1 MTSHRFEQL
10 PPKRALSVFFTAG
23 HPRRDD
29 TMVMLEALQEAEV
42 DMVEIGFPFSDPV
55 ADGPTIQ
62 EGNARALANG
72 MTVERLFEQLRELRS
87 SGVTYPVLLMGY
99 LNPVERY
106 GATRFFEEAGRCGV
120 DGLILPDM
128 PFEEYLT
135 RYRPLYEK
143 HGLKPVFLI
152 TSRTSPDRI
161 RAFDEANPG
170 FIYVVSSDAVTGGT
184 ASVTHDRDAFFKR
197 LHEMK
202 LRSRLIVGFGVSD
215 RESFHAVTIHT
226 HGAIIGSA
234 FVRAVKD
241 LPQGASE
248 VISDAAA
255 LKDTVK
261 EFIKQVR

>member
-1 MTSHRFEQL
+1 MTSSRFEQL
-10 PPKRALSVFFTAG
+10 PANQALSVFFTAG

-29 TMVMLEALQEAEV
+29 TIAILQALQEAEV

-72 MTVERLFEQLRELRS
+72 MTVELLFEQLRELRS
-87 SGVTYPVLLMGY
+87 TGVTYPVLLMGY

-106 GATRFFEEAGRCGV
+106 GAARFFEEAGQCGV

-135 RYRPLYEK
+135 RYKPLYDK
-143 HGLKPVFLI
+143 NGLKPVFLI
-152 TSRTSPDRI
+152 TSRTSPERI
-161 RAFDEANPG
+161 RAFDEVNPA
-170 FIYVVSSDAVTGGT
+170 FLYVVSSDAVTGGK

-197 LHEMK
+197 LNDMK

-215 RESFHAVTIHT
+215 RESFRAVTTHT

-248 VISDAAA
+248 TTSDAATVN
-255 LKDTVK
+255 KTVK